1 MPEWK
6 LEIRKHLAGLNLRP
20 EREAEIIEELSDHLQ
35 QRYEELRARGAG
47 DEEALREVI
56 GEIYW
61 RDFVPE
67 LQVSEKTSL
76 PDTVPDGGAP
86 SGHFFED
93 LWKDLRF
100 ALRMLRKSPGFT
112 AVAVLTLALGIGAN
126 TAVFTVVDSLILNP
140 LPVEKISTLAAVN
153 TTQAKKTA
161 QSGDL
166 QAISYLNLKD
176 IRDRT
181 HAFGSLAGHSYPMAV
196 TMTDKD
202 QPHRIFAE
210 IVTANYFETLGLH
223 AFLGRFFLPSED
235 ATPGAAPVAV
245 LGYTAWQS
253 RFGGDPGI
261 LGRTIRLNETPFT
274 IIGVGPK
281 GFKGVYAVFGPDLWI
296 PSMMAA
302 QVLPAEQ
309 RNALS
314 DRALPLFTGI
324 GRLEQGVTLAQA
336 QAEMKIV
343 AAALEKED
351 PNANEGKVLTV
362 TPLIEAAY
370 GPERQPVVLG
380 GFLLMAIVAFVLLIA
395 CSNVA
400 NLLLARASVRRQ
412 EIAVR
417 MALGAGRRRLIRQ
430 LLTESVLLGLFSG
443 VLGFA
448 FGYGGCRILES
459 LRPAEYAQNLAD
471 LRLNMPVFVFAFA
484 VAIMTGLI
492 FGIVPAMRSSRVSV
506 SEVLNEETRSAG
518 RSRSRVSLAN
528 ALLAGQVA
536 VSLVLLVVASLFLRS
551 IEHEYVIDPGFQTKH
566 LALFMLYP
574 GQAGYDRV
582 RTEQFYKQALDR
594 IGRVPGVASV
604 SWASNLPLWGRK
616 DTGIAIEGQEARKKS
631 EAISAVVDT
640 VDLNYFST
648 MGIPLVEGR
657 DFSENDRDISTPVA
671 IINDTM
677 AAKYWPNQDPLG
689 KRFQLPQ
696 GKSFLQVV
704 GVAKTT
710 NYQTLGEPPQA
721 CIYIPLRQNYADS
734 MNLYLRSERDP
745 STILA
750 SVQEE
755 IHSLDPVLPV
765 EDIRTGTKVID
776 QALWWSKIGVGLL
789 GIFGF
794 LALGLASV
802 GLYGIMAYSVNQR
815 RREIGVRMALG
826 AGQGN
831 VSLLVLR
838 QGMTVVGGGVVVGM
852 TLSLLLG
859 RVLSRFLYGV
869 SGSDVLSLGGASLAL
884 LAVAFVA
891 CYLPARSAS
900 RVDPLVALREA

>member
-1 MPEWK
+1 MPEWNS
-6 LEIRKHLAGLNLRP
+6 EIRKRLGGLSLPAG
-20 EREAEIIEELSDHLQ
+20 REIEIVEELSDDLQ
-35 QRYEELRARGAG
+35 QRYEELRARGVG
-47 DEEALREVI
+47 EDEAFRQVMA
-56 GEIYW
+56 EIDW
-61 RDFVPE
+61 GSFGPE
-67 LQVSEKTSL
+67 LQVTEKMPQ
-76 PDTVPDGGAP
+76 PDTVPEGAAA

-112 AVAVLTLALGIGAN
+112 TVAVLTLALGIGAN
-126 TAVFTVVDSLILNP
+126 TAVFTVVDSLILHP
-140 LPVEKISTLAAVN
+140 LPVENISTLAAVKA
-153 TTQAKKTA
+153 TQARKTA

-176 IRDRT
+176 LRERA
-181 HAFGSLAGHSYPMAV
+181 HAFRSLAGHSYPLAV
-196 TMTDKD
+196 TVVDKD
-202 QPHRIFAE
+202 QPHRAFAE

-223 AFLGRFFLPSED
+223 PFLGRFFLPRED
-235 ATPGAAPVAV
+235 TAPGAAPVAV

-253 RFGGDPGI
+253 RFAGAPDI
-261 LGRTIRLNETPFT
+261 LGRAIRINETSFT

-324 GRLEQGVTLAQA
+324 GRLEPGVTLAQA
-336 QAEMKIV
+336 QTEMKIV
-343 AAALEKED
+343 AAALEKEN
-351 PNANEGKVLTV
+351 PSANEGKILTV

-370 GPERQPVVLG
+370 GPERQPVVFG
-380 GFLLMAIVAFVLLIA
+380 GFLLMAIVGLVLFIA

-400 NLLLARASVRRQ
+400 NLLLARACVRRQ

-443 VLGFA
+443 VLGFV
-448 FGYGGCRILES
+448 FGYGGCKFLES

-471 LRLNMPVFVFAFA
+471 LRLNGGVLVFGLA
-484 VAIMTGLI
+484 VAILTGLL
-492 FGIVPAMRSSRVSV
+492 FGIVPALRSSRVSV
-506 SEVLNEETRSAG
+506 SEVLKEETRSAG
-518 RSRSRVSLAN
+518 RSRSRVNLTN

-551 IEHEYVIDPGFQTKH
+551 IEREYVIDPGFQTKH

-574 GQAGYDRV
+574 GQAGYDRL
-582 RTEQFYKQALDR
+582 RTEQLYKQLPEV
-594 IGRVPGVASV
+594 IGRTPGIASV

-616 DTGIAIEGQEARKKS
+616 ETGIQIAGQEARKKS
-631 EAISAVVDT
+631 EAISAIVDT

-648 MGIPLVEGR
+648 MGIPFLEGR

-671 IINDTM
+671 IINETM

-689 KRFQLPQ
+689 KRLELR
-696 GKSFLQVV
+696 KVFLQVV
-704 GVAKTT
+704 GVVRTT
-710 NYQTLGEPPQA
+710 NYQTLGEPPQP
-721 CIYIPLRQNYADS
+721 CVYIPLRQNYADS
-734 MNLYLRSERDP
+734 MILYLRSERDP
-745 STILA
+745 SA
-750 SVQEE
+750 AVAAVQEK
-755 IHSLDPVLPV
+755 IHSLDPGLPV
-765 EDIRTGTKVID
+765 EDMRTGAKVID
-776 QALWWSKIGVGLL
+776 QALWWSKMGVSLLGAFGLL
-789 GIFGF
+789 
-794 LALGLASV
+794 AVGLASV
-802 GLYGIMAYSVNQR
+802 GLYGIMAYSVHQR

-826 AGQGN
+826 ANQGS

-838 QGMTVVGGGVVVGM
+838 QGMMVVAGGVAVGM
-852 TLSLLLG
+852 VLSLLLG
-859 RVLSRFLYGV
+859 RALSRFLYGV
-869 SGSDVLSLGGASLAL
+869 GGSDPLSLVGASLAL
-884 LAVAFVA
+884 LGAAFVA

-900 RVDPLVALREA
+900 RVDPLVALREG

>member
-6 LEIRKHLAGLNLRP
+6 NEIRKQLVGLNLRP

-35 QRYEELRARGAG
+35 QRYEELKAGGAK
-47 DEEALREVI
+47 DDEALQEVM

-67 LQVSEKTSL
+67 LQGTEQT
-76 PDTVPDGGAP
+76 PPPGNVPDGAAA
-86 SGHFFED
+86 SGHLFED

-100 ALRMLRKSPGFT
+100 ALRMLKKSPGFT

-153 TTQAKKTA
+153 TTQVKKTA
-161 QSGDL
+161 QWGDL
-166 QAISYLNLKD
+166 QAISYLNLRD

-181 HAFGSLAGHSYPMAV
+181 HAFRSFTGHSYPMAV

-202 QPHRIFAE
+202 QPRRVFAE
-210 IVTANYFETLGLH
+210 IVTANYFETLGLRP
-223 AFLGRFFLPSED
+223 FLGRFFLPSED
-235 ATPGAAPVAV
+235 TTPGAAPVVV

-324 GRLEQGVTLAQA
+324 GRLEQGVTLSQA
-336 QAEMKIV
+336 QAEMRILG
-343 AAALEKED
+343 AALEKED
-351 PNANEGKVLTV
+351 PNANEGKILTV
-362 TPLIEAAY
+362 TPLIVAAY

-380 GFLLMAIVAFVLLIA
+380 GFMLMAIVGFVLLIA

-417 MALGAGRRRLIRQ
+417 MALGAGRIRLVRQ
-430 LLTESVLLGLFSG
+430 LLTESVILGLFSG
-443 VLGFA
+443 LLGFA

-471 LRLNMPVFVFAFA
+471 LRLNTPVFVFAFV
-484 VAIMTGLI
+484 VAILTGLI
-492 FGIVPAMRSSRVSV
+492 FGIVPALRSSHVSV
-506 SEVLNEETRSAG
+506 SEVLKEETRSAG
-518 RSRSRVSLAN
+518 RSRSRISLAN

-582 RTEQFYKQALDR
+582 RTEHFYKQALDR
-594 IGRVPGVASV
+594 IGTAPGVASV
-604 SWASNLPLWGRK
+604 SWASNMPLWGGK
-616 DTGIAIEGQEARKKS
+616 ETGIAIEGQEARKKS

-677 AAKYWPNQDPLG
+677 AAKYWPNQDPVG

-710 NYQTLGEPPQA
+710 NYQTLGESPQA

-734 MNLYLRSERDP
+734 MILYVRSERDP
-745 STILA
+745 TTILA

-755 IHSLDPVLPV
+755 IHGLDPVLPV
-765 EDIRTGTKVID
+765 DDIRTGTKVID
-776 QALWWSKIGVGLL
+776 QALWWSRIGVGLL

-826 AGQGN
+826 AGQRS

-838 QGMTVVGGGVVVGM
+838 QGMTVVGSGVVVGM

>member
-6 LEIRKHLAGLNLRP
+6 IEVRKHLLGLHLRP
-20 EREAEIIEELSDHLQ
+20 EREAEIVEELSDHLQ
-35 QRYEELRARGAG
+35 QRYEEQRARGA
-47 DEEALREVI
+47 DDAEAFGEVM
-56 GEIYW
+56 GEIDW
-61 RDFVPE
+61 RDVVPE
-67 LQVSEKTSL
+67 LQISENTR
-76 PDTVPDGGAP
+76 PDRVPDGAAL

-93 LWKDLRF
+93 LRKDLRF

-126 TAVFTVVDSLILNP
+126 TALFTVVDSLILNP

-153 TTQAKKTA
+153 STQTEKTA

-176 IRDRT
+176 IRERT
-181 HAFGSLAGHSYPMAV
+181 HAFRSLAGHSYPMAV
-196 TMTDKD
+196 TMTDKE

-223 AFLGRFFLPSED
+223 PFLGRFFLPSED
-235 ATPGAAPVAV
+235 TTPGAAPVAV

-253 RFGGDPGI
+253 RFGGDPNI
-261 LGRTIRLNETPFT
+261 FGRTIRLNETPFT

-281 GFKGVYAVFGPDLWI
+281 GFKGVYAVFGPDLWV
-296 PSMMAA
+296 PSMMAERI
-302 QVLPAEQ
+302 LPAEQ
-309 RNALS
+309 RNALG
-314 DRALPLFTGI
+314 DRGLPLLTGI
-324 GRLEQGVTLAQA
+324 GRLEPGDTLAQA
-336 QAEMKIV
+336 QAEMKI
-343 AAALEKED
+343 AGAALEKED
-351 PNANEGKVLTV
+351 PSVNQGKVLRV

-370 GPERQPVVLG
+370 GPERQPVVFG
-380 GFLLMAIVAFVLLIA
+380 GFLLMAIVAVVLLIA

-400 NLLLARASVRRQ
+400 NLLLARASVRRR

-417 MALGAGRRRLIRQ
+417 MALGAGRPRLIRQ
-430 LLTESVLLGLFSG
+430 LLTESVLLGLSSG
-443 VLGFA
+443 VLGFL

-471 LRLNMPVFVFAFA
+471 LRLNAPVFVFAFA
-484 VAIMTGLI
+484 VAILTGLI
-492 FGIVPAMRSSRVSV
+492 FGIVPALRFSRVSV
-506 SEVLNEETRSAG
+506 SEVLKEETRSAG
-518 RSRSRVSLAN
+518 GSRSRVSLAN

-551 IEHEYVIDPGFQTKH
+551 IEREYVIDPGFQTKH

-582 RTEQFYKQALDR
+582 RTEQFYKQTLDR
-594 IGRVPGVASV
+594 IGRVPGVAAL
-604 SWASNLPLWGRK
+604 SWASHLPLWGRK
-616 DTGIAIEGQEARKKS
+616 ETGIAMEGQEARKKS

-648 MGIPLVEGR
+648 MGIPLIEGR
-657 DFSENDRDISTPVA
+657 DFSENDRDISMPVA
-671 IINDTM
+671 IINEGM
-677 AAKYWPNQDPLG
+677 AAKYWPRQSPLG

-704 GVAKTT
+704 GVVKTT
-710 NYQTLGEPPQA
+710 NYQTLGEPPQS

-734 MNLYLRSERDP
+734 MILYLRSERDP
-745 STILA
+745 STILP

-755 IHSLDPVLPV
+755 LHSLDPALPV
-765 EDIRTGTKVID
+765 EDIRTGTKIID

-789 GIFGF
+789 GVFGF

-838 QGMTVVGGGVVVGM
+838 QGMTVVGSGVVVGM
-852 TLSLLLG
+852 VLSLSLG

-869 SGSDVLSLGGASLAL
+869 SGSDPLSLGGASLGL

-900 RVDPLVALREA
+900 RVDPLAALREA